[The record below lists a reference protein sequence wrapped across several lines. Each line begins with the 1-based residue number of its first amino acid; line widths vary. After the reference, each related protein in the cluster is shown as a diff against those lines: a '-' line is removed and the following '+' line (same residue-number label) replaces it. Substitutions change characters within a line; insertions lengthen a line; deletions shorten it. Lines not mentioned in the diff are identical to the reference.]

1 MRASRILTMVILTGI
16 LSAFTAGNTAE
27 YGTAKGKK
35 KITRVWLIGDST
47 VADYSLEKDY
57 HSKRYPIMGW
67 GQVFQ
72 PFMASDSLRLIRHL
86 VKADSAVV
94 DDRARGGR
102 STRSFFEEGRWS
114 EIYRQLMPGD
124 LVLIQFGHNDASV
137 NKGERYTSLPGYKEF
152 LRLYVSQSREK
163 GAIPIL
169 LTPVAR
175 NYPWKD
181 GHLGNTHGAYPDAMK
196 EVALET
202 GAYLVDLNSLSMDFF
217 SGKGRDYSTLTYFM
231 NLPPGM
237 YEAYPDGSSDNTHF
251 QPAGATAVA
260 QLVFNAMKDLRP
272 GKAGVPGAEA
282 APVSIPAAATIATP
296 AGISAPA
303 AISTSSGPSSPAGEI
318 YRDVEFDMPQVI
330 EPQIANNS
338 VSITEFGAVGDG
350 VVLNTEAFRRA
361 IEAVTSRG
369 GGTVVIPRGIWLTG
383 PIILRSNLRM
393 HADEG
398 ALILFSPDKSLY
410 PLIETSFEGYNTVR
424 CISPIYGKDL
434 ENIAFTGKGVW
445 DGSGHAWRHVKRE
458 KLPPPQ
464 WDDLVK
470 SGGVV
475 SQDGKT
481 WYPSGAYGKAIEQ
494 SEMNVPVPLEG
505 GIEAYEWMRDFLRP
519 VMVSL
524 VNCKKVMLDGP
535 VFQNSPA
542 WCLHPLMCEDLT
554 VRNVTVR
561 NPWYSQNG
569 DGIDIESCRNT
580 VLYNCSFDVGDDA
593 ICIKSGKNEDGRKRG
608 MPTENL
614 VIRNCIVYHGHG
626 GVTIGS
632 EMSGGVRNV
641 SVAGCTFM
649 GTDVG
654 IRFKSNRGRGGV
666 VENIWFNDIL
676 MTDIP
681 SQAISF
687 NLYYSGLSVSE
698 MLAEGKNVETT
709 TGDIP
714 PVTEETPRFRNIFM
728 KNITCRGADQA
739 IYLQGL
745 PELNLENVT
754 MENVDMTA
762 VEGMAC
768 IDAKGVRIRNMR
780 LVTEKKP
787 LVFFLNSSDVDITGL
802 KVGDDSYGIVEVR
815 GSNSTGIK
823 VETVSP
829 DGKAGAIKL

>member
-1 MRASRILTMVILTGI
+1 MRVSRILTMVILTVI
-16 LSAFTAGNTAE
+16 LSAFTAGSTVE
-27 YGTAKGKK
+27 YQKVRGKKGK
-35 KITRVWLIGDST
+35 ITKVWLIGDST

-57 HSKRYPIMGW
+57 SGKRYPIMGW

-72 PFMASDSLRLIRHL
+72 AFMASDSLKLIRHL
-86 VKADSAVV
+86 VTADSVQV

-114 EIYRQLMPGD
+114 EIYRHLSPGD

-137 NKGERYTSLPGYKEF
+137 NKGERYTSLTGYKEF
-152 LRLYVSQSREK
+152 LRLYVSQAREK
-163 GAIPIL
+163 GAIPVL
-169 LTPVAR
+169 VTPVAR
-175 NYPWKD
+175 NYPWKE
-181 GHLGNTHGAYPDAMK
+181 GRLGNTHGDYPAAMRA
-196 EVALET
+196 VASET
-202 GAYLVDLNSLSMDFF
+202 GAYLIDLTELSMEFF
-217 SGKGRDYSTLTYFM
+217 TGKGQDYVSMTYFM
-231 NLPPGM
+231 NFPPGI
-237 YEAYPDGSSDNTHF
+237 YQGYPDGSSDNTHF
-251 QPAGATAVA
+251 QPAGATVVA
-260 QLVFNAMKDLRP
+260 QLVYTAMKELRP
-272 GKAGVPGAEA
+272 EPAKAGSSSLPVPP
-282 APVSIPAAATIATP
+282 APPVPSLQQSPA
-296 AGISAPA
+296 
-303 AISTSSGPSSPAGEI
+303 SPAGEI

-330 EPQIANNS
+330 EPQIPNNTVS
-338 VSITEFGAVGDG
+338 VTDFGAVGDG
-350 VVLNTEAFRRA
+350 VTLNTDAFRKA
-361 IEAVTSRG
+361 IEAVSAKG

-383 PIILRSNLRM
+383 PIILKDNLRL
-393 HADEG
+393 HAGDG

-424 CISPIYGKDL
+424 CISPVYGKGL
-434 ENIAFTGKGVW
+434 ENIAFTGSGVW

-458 KLPPPQ
+458 KVPPPM
-464 WDDLVK
+464 WNELLD
-470 SGGVV
+470 SGGTV
-475 SQDGKT
+475 SSDGKT
-481 WYPSGAYGKAIEQ
+481 WYPSEAYGKAIEQ

-524 VNCKKVMLDGP
+524 VQCRKILLDGP

-542 WCLHPLMCEDLT
+542 WCIHPLMCEDLT
-554 VRNVTVR
+554 VRNITVR

-580 VLYNCSFDVGDDA
+580 LLYDCNFDVGDDA
-593 ICIKSGKNEDGRKRG
+593 ICIKSGKNEDGRERG
-608 MPTENL
+608 IPTENL

-681 SQAISF
+681 TQAISF
-687 NLYYSGLSVSE
+687 NLYYGGLSVSE

-709 TGDIP
+709 VGEIP
-714 PVTEETPRFRNIFM
+714 PVTEETPQFKNISM
-728 KNITCRGADQA
+728 KNITCRGAEQA

-754 MENVDMTA
+754 MENIDMTA
-762 VEGMAC
+762 ENGLAC
-768 IDAKGVRIRNMR
+768 IDTKGLTITNMR
-780 LVTEKKP
+780 LVTKNMP
-787 LVFFLNSSDVDITGL
+787 ALFFLNSRDVNISGLEAADMAEGFVEMRGIMNENITVATVKADG
-802 KVGDDSYGIVEVR
+802 
-815 GSNSTGIK
+815 
-823 VETVSP
+823 TVSVM
-829 DGKAGAIKL
+829 KVR